1 MKVTIVAGTR
11 PNFIKAASI
20 LKEAQRR
27 IAMGENWFEMRFVH
41 TGQHYDPAL
50 SDLIMKELNLPDTDN
65 NLMAGSGTHAEQTA
79 EIMIKFEKELLQN
92 KPDLVMVFGDVNST
106 MACAIAAKKLQIKV
120 AHIESGLRS
129 GDTGMPE
136 EINRIL
142 TDSITDYHFTTSEA
156 ASENLIK
163 EGKSPESIF
172 FVGNTMIDTL
182 LDNVDQAKQTAG
194 KVSTPE
200 PYLLLTLHRPVN
212 VDDRIKLKALIE
224 KIVIASHPFKI
235 IFPVHPRLQ
244 GLFSQSFVNLSN
256 LLILPAQSYFDFL
269 TIMINSRGIITDSGG
284 ISEEST
290 VLNIP
295 CITLR
300 NSTERPE
307 TIDLGTNV
315 LWDGSEESLH
325 TLIEQIKNGQ
335 WKQSR
340 IPELWDG
347 KTAGRIWDCLY
358 EMKVCN

>member
-11 PNFIKAASI
+11 PNIIKAAAI
-20 LKEAQRR
+20 LKEAKRR
-27 IAMGENWFEMRFVH
+27 IAEGENWFEIRFVH

-50 SDLIMKELNLPDTDN
+50 SDIIMKELNLPDPDI

-79 EIMIKFEKELLQN
+79 EIMIKFERELLEN
-92 KPDLVMVFGDVNST
+92 RPDLVMVVGDVNST
-106 MACAIAAKKLQIKV
+106 MASAITAKKLGIEV

-129 GDTGMPE
+129 GDKSMPE
-136 EINRIL
+136 EINRML
-142 TDSITDYHFTTSEA
+142 TDSISDYHFTTSEA

-163 EGKSPESIF
+163 ESKSPESIF

-182 LDNVDQAKQTAG
+182 LDNVGQVIQTAV

-200 PYLLLTLHRPVN
+200 PYLLLTLHRPAN
-212 VDDRIKLKALIE
+212 VDDRIKLRALID
-224 KIVIASHPFKI
+224 KIVLAAHPFKVV
-235 IFPVHPRLQ
+235 FPVHPRLQ
-244 GLFSQSFVNLSN
+244 GFFNQTFVNLSN

-269 TIMINSRGIITDSGG
+269 TIMINSNGIITDSGG

-307 TIDLGTNV
+307 TIDLGSNV
-315 LWDGSEESLH
+315 LCYGSEESLH

-347 KTAGRIWDCLY
+347 KTAARIWDCLY
-358 EMKVCN
+358 ELKVGN